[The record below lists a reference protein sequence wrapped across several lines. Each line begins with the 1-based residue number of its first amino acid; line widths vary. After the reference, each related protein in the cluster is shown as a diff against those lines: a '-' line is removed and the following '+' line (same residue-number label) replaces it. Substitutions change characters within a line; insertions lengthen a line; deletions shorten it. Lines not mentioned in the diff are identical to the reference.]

1 MQGKIL
7 VVDDLPDV
15 RSTASGLLRD
25 AGYFTRAAAS
35 RAEALTLLAQER
47 FHVAILDVRLDES
60 DEDNREGMDLLRD
73 IHQRYPMVA
82 VIMLTGY
89 ADAEMVREA
98 LQPAPGRSPAC
109 GVVFKQEMTTLPEQV
124 RAAFENVL
132 RLNLDL
138 RIEDPHHSI
147 PELAARIR
155 FLVEQ
160 SPALE
165 ETIQQIHEVFGRLF
179 FECERIALGPIQQGF
194 SGAAVFHVTP
204 VYRERGEGQSVVV
217 KVGNRQEIGAEIAN
231 YERYV
236 RGIVGG
242 HRIPETLRTAET
254 RDMAGILYSFIGLG
268 GQPENFSRYYHAARL
283 DGILPV
289 LDNLYRETLF
299 PLKDRTGRMR
309 SGCDLRAFYLKHLH
323 LNERKLQAI
332 VEGLPPEQAVFRP
345 LEDGRWQ
352 FGAERLPDPLR
363 YALEADFRADVFFTT
378 IHGDL
383 NGHNILLDSHRDT
396 WLIDFLTTTDDGHVL
411 QDYAALETHVRF
423 RLAPEAG
430 CGLEALLGWARSS
443 FRGDLR
449 DIPLP
454 AAIYDHPALHKAHR
468 VMLHIRALAAQTT
481 GYNDRAYLIALFF
494 DALRAATYREA
505 SAFTR
510 NHALYCAARIAAR
523 LEGETDVEGEGG

>member
-1 MQGKIL
+1 
-7 VVDDLPDV
+7 
-15 RSTASGLLRD
+15 
-25 AGYFTRAAAS
+25 
-35 RAEALTLLAQER
+35 
-47 FHVAILDVRLDES
+47 
-60 DEDNREGMDLLRD
+60 
-73 IHQRYPMVA
+73 
-82 VIMLTGY
+82 
-89 ADAEMVREA
+89 
-98 LQPAPGRSPAC
+98 
-109 GVVFKQEMTTLPEQV
+109 
-124 RAAFENVL
+124 
-132 RLNLDL
+132 
-138 RIEDPHHSI
+138 
-147 PELAARIR
+147 
-155 FLVEQ
+155 
-160 SPALE
+160 
-165 ETIQQIHEVFGRLF
+165 
-179 FECERIALGPIQQGF
+179 
-194 SGAAVFHVTP
+194 
-204 VYRERGEGQSVVV
+204 
-217 KVGNRQEIGAEIAN
+217 
-231 YERYV
+231 
-236 RGIVGG
+236 
-242 HRIPETLRTAET
+242 
-254 RDMAGILYSFIGLG
+254 
-268 GQPENFSRYYHAARL
+268 
-283 DGILPV
+283 
-289 LDNLYRETLF
+289 
-299 PLKDRTGRMR
+299 MR

-332 VEGLPPEQAVFRP
+332 VAGLPPEQAVFRP

-352 FGAERLPDPLR
+352 FGAEQLPDPLR

-383 NGHNILLDSHRDT
+383 NGHTILLDSHHDT

-423 RLAPEAG
+423 RLAAEAG

-523 LEGETDVEGEGG
+523 LEGETDVEDKGG

>member
-1 MQGKIL
+1 M
-7 VVDDLPDV
+7 
-15 RSTASGLLRD
+15 
-25 AGYFTRAAAS
+25 
-35 RAEALTLLAQER
+35 
-47 FHVAILDVRLDES
+47 RLDES

-98 LQPAPGRSPAC
+98 SAARRGRSPAC

-138 RIEDPHHSI
+138 RIEDPYHSI

-268 GQPENFSRYYHAARL
+268 GQPENFSRYYHTARL

-299 PLKDRTGRMR
+299 PPKTAPD
-309 SGCDLRAFYLKHLH
+309 GC
-323 LNERKLQAI
+323 
-332 VEGLPPEQAVFRP
+332 V
-345 LEDGRWQ
+345 
-352 FGAERLPDPLR
+352 
-363 YALEADFRADVFFTT
+363 
-378 IHGDL
+378 
-383 NGHNILLDSHRDT
+383 
-396 WLIDFLTTTDDGHVL
+396 
-411 QDYAALETHVRF
+411 
-423 RLAPEAG
+423 
-430 CGLEALLGWARSS
+430 
-443 FRGDLR
+443 
-449 DIPLP
+449 P
-454 AAIYDHPALHKAHR
+454 AATCAR
-468 VMLHIRALAAQTT
+468 
-481 GYNDRAYLIALFF
+481 
-494 DALRAATYREA
+494 
-505 SAFTR
+505 FT
-510 NHALYCAARIAAR
+510 
-523 LEGETDVEGEGG
+523 